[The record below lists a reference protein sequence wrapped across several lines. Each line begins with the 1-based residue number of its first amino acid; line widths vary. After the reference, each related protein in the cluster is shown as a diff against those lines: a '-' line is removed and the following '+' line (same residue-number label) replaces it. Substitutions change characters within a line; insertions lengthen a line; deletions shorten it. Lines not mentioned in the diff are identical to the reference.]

1 MTPSGGSGGL
11 SVDSPEATPS
21 TDVDVTQGAT
31 SVPVQPEVSAS
42 RGLGLQARAG
52 GPETGVTVD
61 VTGSFEAYP
70 PVTNPAARGWVAP
83 VSGWQV
89 SAGPR

>member
-1 MTPSGGSGGL
+1 MALL
-11 SVDSPEATPS
+11 S
-21 TDVDVTQGAT
+21 
-31 SVPVQPEVSAS
+31 
-42 RGLGLQARAG
+42 RAG
-52 GPETGVTVD
+52 SAPTGVTVD

-89 SAGPR
+89 SATAR